1 MRKLRLFRRKSG
13 QKDAAETQLEE
24 EISHT
29 QQTAEWTEPQPG
41 EEDHTQPAEEWMA
54 PQPEEEDHTQPAE
67 EWMASQPEEEA
78 DHTQPAEEW
87 TVPQPKEE
95 GDPMQPSED
104 LRLKR
109 EEEDDRTVPAAEW
122 NMPKKAEHSG
132 GSVECRGGIYA
143 GAVIPL
149 DQELVIGRDET
160 CCNLVVKGAQISRKH
175 CSVRYDGQKE
185 AYVVTDFS
193 SNGIFDQNGT
203 KFPQNIPVICGAGT
217 VFSIAQSGNE
227 FLLK

>member
-41 EEDHTQPAEEWMA
+41 EEDHTQPG
-54 PQPEEEDHTQPAE
+54 EEDHTQPAE

-78 DHTQPAEEW
+78 DYTQPA
-87 TVPQPKEE
+87 
-95 GDPMQPSED
+95 
-104 LRLKR
+104 
-109 EEEDDRTVPAAEW
+109 EEDDRTVPAAEW
-122 NMPKKAEHSG
+122 NMPEKAEHSG

>member
-1 MRKLRLFRRKSG
+1 MRKLRLFRRKFG
-13 QKDAAETQLEE
+13 QKDAAEMQLEE

-29 QQTAEWTEPQPG
+29 QQTEEWTAPQPG

-54 PQPEEEDHTQPAE
+54 PQSEEEDHTQPAE
-67 EWMASQPEEEA
+67 EWMAPQPEEEA
-78 DHTQPAEEW
+78 DYTQPA
-87 TVPQPKEE
+87 
-95 GDPMQPSED
+95 
-104 LRLKR
+104 
-109 EEEDDRTVPAAEW
+109 EEDDRTVPAAEW
-122 NMPKKAEHSG
+122 NMPEKAEHSG

-185 AYVVTDFS
+185 AYVVKDFS

-203 KFPQNIPVICGAGT
+203 KFPQNIPVICDAGT